1 MDALLRDL
9 REPDTWKAALAEL
22 VGTLFLTLAAL
33 LAGTPYAVALTLAA
47 FVYAIGHISG
57 CHLNP
62 AVTIG
67 LLSARRLPVATGL
80 LYVLAQVTGALL
92 AWLPTSFAGTPAAD
106 YRAGGA
112 FAEFFGIGFLML
124 TVIAVS
130 DKHVPKSGSGVAIG
144 AALAA
149 GLLTTGG
156 ILNPAVAI
164 GLNETFSAATW
175 ATVLGAIAFSALFRL
190 YARES
195 KQQDDVA
202 EQDQDTARERS
213 RGAPRGTDRKL
224 RQAMAVSGT
233 GRDPEPVSSARA
245 AAADGGDDATIV
257 PVLEERLTVEK
268 RPAELG
274 EVLVRKSVV
283 EQPETVPVDLRR
295 EEVHVEERP
304 VDERVVRAAD
314 ELFRDEVIR
323 VPVRGEQAVVTKD
336 AVVTREVVLSKERQ
350 TESRQVAGTVRR
362 ERIMVDPDA

>member
-9 REPDTWKAALAEL
+9 REPDTWKVALAEL

-92 AWLPTSFAGTPAAD
+92 AWLPASFAGTPAAD
-106 YRAGGA
+106 YHAGGA
-112 FAEFFGIGFLML
+112 FAEFFGVGFLML

-130 DKHVPKSGSGVAIG
+130 DKYVPKSGSGVAIG

-175 ATVLGAIAFSALFRL
+175 ATVLGGIVFSALFQL
-190 YARES
+190 YAREGQ
-195 KQQDDVA
+195 QQDDEA
-202 EQDQDTARERS
+202 KQDQDTAR
-213 RGAPRGTDRKL
+213 
-224 RQAMAVSGT
+224 
-233 GRDPEPVSSARA
+233 DPSQ
-245 AAADGGDDATIV
+245 G
-257 PVLEERLTVEK
+257 
-268 RPAELG
+268 
-274 EVLVRKSVV
+274 
-283 EQPETVPVDLRR
+283 
-295 EEVHVEERP
+295 
-304 VDERVVRAAD
+304 
-314 ELFRDEVIR
+314 
-323 VPVRGEQAVVTKD
+323 
-336 AVVTREVVLSKERQ
+336 
-350 TESRQVAGTVRR
+350 
-362 ERIMVDPDA
+362 